1 MRTKE
6 LYELA
11 NRYRKKTNEILFKA
25 EARVHDAVKD
35 EYPLLYKSEVWK
47 KLVNTDIRKWIKE
60 VNDAD
65 SHLNSNI
72 SKRINE
78 KKNKS

>member
-1 MRTKE
+1 MQLKMNTPYYINRK
-6 LYELA
+6 YE
-11 NRYRKKTNEILFKA
+11 KK
-25 EARVHDAVKD
+25 V
-35 EYPLLYKSEVWK
+35 
-47 KLVNTDIRKWIKE
+47 VNTDIRKWIKE